1 MIGIDDHDYP
11 ILYEVEDLKGER
23 IDGKFYKEELLKT
36 KIPFVKIIDKIE
48 KRKTVNGNKIVE
60 ISYQGWPSKF
70 NDTVSEKVWKD
81 WLKYKKELD
90 G

>member
-11 ILYEVEDLKGER
+11 ILYEVEDLKGEN

-48 KRKTVNGNKIVE
+48 KRKTVNGKKMVE

-70 NDTVSEKVWKD
+70 NEIISDKMWKD
-81 WLKYKKELD
+81 WLKYEKELD
-90 G
+90 